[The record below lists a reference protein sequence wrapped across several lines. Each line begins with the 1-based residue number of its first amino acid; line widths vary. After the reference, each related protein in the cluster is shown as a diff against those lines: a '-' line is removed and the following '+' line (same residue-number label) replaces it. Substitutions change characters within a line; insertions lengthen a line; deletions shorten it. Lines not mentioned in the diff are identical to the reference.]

1 MQDEIDARIKED
13 DGAFWMSFDDFVS
26 NFYSVNVCM
35 NSVPLG
41 LTEGGRP
48 ISQAR
53 QHWAESRNKFE
64 YNMVDVD
71 DSRHVCCYSYTL
83 TLPSDTDNVFVS
95 VHQKD
100 VRCKD
105 SRPYIDIG
113 VTVMEV
119 DPSSAS
125 GLRVVASTGNSCDRQ
140 NQTNS
145 LTLIA
150 GQYIIMPTSTGCKL
164 PMVGTNTKH
173 HYVSCIS
180 LLLSL
185 SFVLLLCDHAALHCS
200 CTCTRTLLV
209 FAFM

>member
-1 MQDEIDARIKED
+1 
-13 DGAFWMSFDDFVS
+13 MSFDDFVS

-48 ISQAR
+48 VSQAR

-71 DSRHVCCYSYTL
+71 DSRHVCCSSYTL
-83 TLPSDTDNVFVS
+83 TLPSDTGNVFVS

-113 VTVMEV
+113 VTVMQV

-140 NQTNS
+140 NQTNA
-145 LTLIA
+145 LTLTA

-164 PMVGTNTKH
+164 PMVNTHTKY
-173 HYVSCIS
+173 HYVSCFS
-180 LLLSL
+180 LLLFL
-185 SFVLLLCDHAALHCS
+185 SFVLLLCDHTALALALALYMAMH
-200 CTCTRTLLV
+200 
-209 FAFM
+209 FM